1 MNSAVFIR
9 TSPCHVECAAYDDA
23 ARDEGVAV
31 EVEYHNAI
39 LSSRAQVVAQ
49 FGKDSNEVRAVG
61 LKKVSEYRK
70 PTWNKAGGDGGGAI
84 V

>member
-1 MNSAVFIR
+1 
-9 TSPCHVECAAYDDA
+9 
-23 ARDEGVAV
+23 VAV

-39 LSSRAQVVAQ
+39 LSSRAQVVTQ
-49 FGKDSNEVRAVG
+49 FGKDSNKVRAIG